1 MQGRW
6 LSEPTRL
13 FGLSTPVIG
22 ILFCLVLTF
31 ATLSLLKPKYAW
43 DSTHYIGCILS
54 ALQGGTWEE
63 KRERTYSYLSQRYPP
78 DVYRDLTTAGPGIST
93 YREFMSKSAKAF
105 ELTQPVYCYKIGFV
119 WPAIALTW
127 MGVDPHWALRLLSAI
142 PAAVLFGMTAVW
154 LCRRMDARIAIPLS
168 LMGMGFM
175 LYQTA
180 RYEYPDS
187 LTALAL
193 GAAMIAHGK
202 AMPRTTGLLLLAAIT
217 VRADAIIFVGA
228 YLGVAT
234 FFCQGPRR
242 MPFWQAAVPWGI
254 VSLLLYAGIVAVM
267 NPPGYKA
274 VFSHSLISQTPFL
287 QISEPIVTFEIYLEI
302 LIRQLG
308 YLMVDGIKLLIIAP
322 LVLVAYWISRRHTEL
337 QIYGEIG
344 AISVAMVALH
354 FIIFPY
360 YDPRYYSAP
369 YLMMV
374 VGGGTVWTT
383 LLADRLTGFSVLKPS
398 IGGA

>member
-1 MQGRW
+1 MRGAISRIA
-6 LSEPTRL
+6 TGC
-13 FGLSTPVIG
+13 FGLSTPVTG
-22 ILFCLVLTF
+22 ILLCLVLTF

-54 ALQGGTWEE
+54 ALHGGTWDE
-63 KRERTYSYLSQRYPP
+63 KRERTYSYLSQHYPEN
-78 DVYRDLTTAGPGIST
+78 VYRDLTTAGPGIST
-93 YREFMSKSAKAF
+93 YREYMSQSAKAF

-127 MGVDPHWALRLLSAI
+127 MGVDPHWALRLLSAL

-154 LCRRMDARIAIPLS
+154 LCRRVDARIAIPLS
-168 LMGMGFM
+168 LLGMGFM

-193 GAAMIAHGK
+193 GAAMITHAK
-202 AMPRTTGLLLLAAIT
+202 AMPRATGLLLLAAIT

-242 MPFWQAAVPWGI
+242 MPFWQASVPWGI
-254 VSLLLYAGIVAVM
+254 ASLLLYAGIVAVM

-274 VFSHSLISQTPFL
+274 VFSHSLISQTPYL
-287 QISEPIVTFEIYLEI
+287 QISEPIITFEIYLKI

-308 YLMVDGIKLLIIAP
+308 YLMVDGIKFVLIAP
-322 LVLVAYWISRRHTEL
+322 LVLVAYWISRQHRNL

-344 AISVAMVALH
+344 AVSVAMVALH

-360 YDPRYYSAP
+360 YDPRYYTAP

-374 VGGGTVWTT
+374 VGGGTVWAT
-383 LLADRLTGFSVLKPS
+383 LIACRFTSFQVLKPS
-398 IGGA
+398 TGGA